1 MVCFPAFPAV
11 STSPATNKEQPMI
24 SYQSAKEEIKQAAD
38 IVSVVGQ
45 FVQLKKAGKNFVG
58 LCPFHGEKS
67 PSFTVSSDKQIFHC
81 FGCKKGGD
89 VFDFWME
96 YHSLTFPEALRDL
109 AERYQVRLPEKYST
123 PEEKRKTDYRE
134 TLYRA
139 NELAAVYFQKGL
151 EHPVKG
157 KPGRE
162 YLKRRSIS
170 DEIIKEFRLG
180 YAPKGWDG
188 LKQFLR
194 GKNVPL
200 ETAVAAGVLK
210 KSDKGRYYD
219 LFRERVMFPIIDL
232 TQKKRVIGFGGR
244 VLDDTLPKYVNTPET
259 PLFHKGTCLYGFDVS
274 RKAIRE
280 SGRAVLVEGYMDCLA
295 LRKHGVKE
303 VVATLGTALSETPIR
318 KLKGIG
324 KEAVVV
330 FDGDEAGKAAA
341 LRTLPMF
348 LNERLSARAVVL
360 PNGHDPD
367 SFVNTSG
374 PEAFSKLL
382 DKAPP
387 LFDFYIDHKL
397 GQGADDIDRKV
408 GTLEEILPML
418 AKVSNET
425 LVAFYVKRLSEK
437 TNIGESVVISALN
450 SVKQSSGES
459 RLKQEIKGPLASGN
473 TNKPFR
479 EIQFLNLLLH
489 YPETVADLKGRHCR
503 SLITDPMIRR
513 IVDVIFE
520 GCAKADAITFE
531 NIQERLDH
539 DGDRLWLREFGFR
552 PSFCSDREVKQAVRD
567 FKEDA
572 RKKIIA
578 DSFKKAKGDPRAIN
592 ELLKMK
598 VQAGRPFGK

>member
-1 MVCFPAFPAV
+1 M
-11 STSPATNKEQPMI
+11 M

-58 LCPFHGEKS
+58 LCPFHGEKA
-67 PSFTVSSDKQIFHC
+67 PSFTVSSDKQMFHC

-89 VFDFWME
+89 IFDFWME

-123 PEEKRKTDYRE
+123 PEEKRKADYRE
-134 TLYRA
+134 ALYKV

-157 KPGRE
+157 KPGRD
-162 YLKRRSIS
+162 YLRKRSIS

-194 GKNVPL
+194 SRNVSL
-200 ETAVAAGVLK
+200 ETAAAAGVLK
-210 KSDKGRYYD
+210 RSDKGHYYD
-219 LFRERVMFPIIDL
+219 LFRERIMFPILDL

-244 VLDDTLPKYVNTPET
+244 VLDDSMPKYVNTPET
-259 PLFHKGTCLYGFDVS
+259 PLFHKGTCLYGFAAS

-280 SGRAVLVEGYMDCLA
+280 TGRAVVVEGYMDCLA
-295 LRKHGVKE
+295 LRRHGLRE
-303 VVATLGTALSETPIR
+303 VVATLGTALSEMPVR

-330 FDGDEAGKAAA
+330 FDADEAGKAAA
-341 LRTLPMF
+341 LRTLPIF

-360 PNGHDPD
+360 PDGHDPD
-367 SFVNTSG
+367 SYINANG
-374 PEAFSKLL
+374 PAAFSKLL
-382 DKAPP
+382 DAAPS

-397 GQGADDIDRKV
+397 GQGVEDIDHKV
-408 GTLEEILPML
+408 GILEEILPML
-418 AKVSNET
+418 AKVLNET
-425 LVAFYVKRLSEK
+425 LAALYVKRLSERID
-437 TNIGESVVISALN
+437 IGESVIISALKG
-450 SVKQSSGES
+450 VKQSSGDGG
-459 RLKQEIKGPLASGN
+459 LKKEIKGQFASVN
-473 TNKPFR
+473 ANKPIG
-479 EIQFLNLLLH
+479 EIQLLNLLLH
-489 YPETVADLKGRHCR
+489 YPETVADLKGHHCR
-503 SLITDPMIRR
+503 ELISDPMIRR
-513 IVDVIFE
+513 IVDVVFN
-520 GCAKADAITFE
+520 GCEKADEITVE
-531 NIQERLDH
+531 TIQERLDH
-539 DGDRLWLREFGFR
+539 DEDRVWLREFVFR

-567 FKEDA
+567 FKEKA
-572 RKKIIA
+572 QKKMIA
-578 DSFKKAKGDPRAIN
+578 DSFEKAMGDPRAIN
-592 ELLKMK
+592 EILKMK